1 MFGEHLHFTRGPK
14 SRFCTKIRSIKE
26 VTIIVAVP
34 VVIFLLVKV
43 KLLRYRHAFAK
54 GESIIVSFDLI
65 STITFTYLLTDI
77 LFLL

>member
-14 SRFCTKIRSIKE
+14 SRLCTKIRSIKE
-26 VTIIVAVP
+26 VAIIVAVP

-43 KLLRYRHAFAK
+43 KLSRYRNAFAK
-54 GESIIVSFDLI
+54 EESIIVSFDLI